1 MSYYYGDYYG
11 EEATP
16 CDPYYDD
23 CTDAAVD
30 EEPEEDYY
38 GEEMV
43 EEESSAGVPMLVMA
57 WGLVP
62 VLDIASGLWINNDW
76 SELADADVADN
87 TVWQNSFYASVATGG
102 LGLVMWGATV
112 FMGPPFGMWFAVNVV
127 LEAVNLY
134 LVYAAEDKY
143 PNNSTNFVND
153 DGTDAST
160 MSTVFAYGAHGF
172 GLVFSGAAAAAA
184 MSMGGAPEEEYADE
198 YADEEPADE
207 EPVDEE
213 PADDT
218 YGDYYGY
225 Y

>member
-43 EEESSAGVPMLVMA
+43 EEEKPGVPMLVLA

-76 SELADADVADN
+76 KALADNAALADN
-87 TVWQNSFYASVATGG
+87 KVWRNSFYASVATGG

-112 FMGPPFGMWFAVNVV
+112 FMGPPFGMWIAVNVV

-134 LVYAAEDKY
+134 LVYAAEKKW
-143 PNNSTNFVND
+143 PNKTPNLAKATQSTN
-153 DGTDAST
+153 
-160 MSTVFAYGAHGF
+160 FAYGAHGF
-172 GLVFSGAAAAAA
+172 GLLFSAAAA
-184 MSMGGAPEEEYADE
+184 MPAMAMGAAPEEEYADE
-198 YADEEPADE
+198 YADEEEPVDE

-213 PADDT
+213 PTDDT